1 MDEEVKRG
9 LEQFPEVAAKHDAAI
24 DAMLALQ
31 ESAVGGLSLT
41 TATTNA

>member
-1 MDEEVKRG
+1 LDEEVKRG

-31 ESAVGGLSLT
+31 ESAVGGAESD
-41 TATTNA
+41 NSDN